1 MPIRLSPTPQSS
13 PYVEQLLAQPVDAF
27 GRGAQNAQFAA
38 QLANALAT
46 GFAGYQEG
54 KREEAQS
61 AELAQMLAASG
72 ASQDPRIAM
81 GPVPATGE
89 VSGVSV
95 EGAYAP
101 PTRAQRLD
109 FLLPAMLGSQH
120 RGTRSLGQELAF
132 QEALKEPPETFKV
145 VQNPLGRGGVGQM
158 DSSGRLWNY
167 QGAPELPGPSE
178 TKTINVGKEEWQ
190 VEWDRSNQAWVPM
203 MIDGEAIK
211 APRWHEEDGVKTM
224 EIKKGENIITYR
236 LDGKEMTEIARS
248 PRWQPKTPEYRTYQ
262 EGDENVTVRIAPDGA
277 GGFTEAEIS
286 RGPKFK
292 PPNAGDPIIK
302 QWEVG
307 HEIITSQ
314 WDGEKWEEV
323 GRAPRWAVKAHNT
336 RTIID
341 GKEFIEQQFDP
352 ETEEWLEIGRGDRWQ
367 PLKPSER
374 QIVIQQLM
382 ARGKTQAEAEDI
394 ANKQI
399 VTVTDPLSG
408 QSYAFN
414 KATNA
419 TTLIGLAVSE
429 EADVE
434 EEIAPEDT
442 IFSDLQFG
450 GSSYLTSVAAGI
462 PLFGKPLAEWAAETA
477 PQLGFEDP
485 EKVLQA
491 RQRQQLLQPLIIA
504 AFAQN
509 PERPPVVEQSRI
521 LDYLPKQGFW
531 ESDFAAQQKLTVMYS
546 LIDIQLRADKAVA
559 DDPSAGR
566 QMRRKA
572 EARAEAMRRALDL
585 MGKPPKKL
593 NEETIKLMSFE
604 DLVNIV
610 NNKELFDSFST
621 DTLTH
626 IWKKLEAR

>member
-1 MPIRLSPTPQSS
+1 MPPRLLPTPKSS
-13 PYVEQLLAQPVDAF
+13 KYVEQLLAQPVDAF

-81 GPVPATGE
+81 GPVKDPT
-89 VSGVSV
+89 
-95 EGAYAP
+95 AYAP

-132 QEALKEPPETFKV
+132 QEALKEPPE
-145 VQNPLGRGGVGQM
+145 
-158 DSSGRLWNY
+158 
-167 QGAPELPGPSE
+167 LPGPSE
-178 TKTINVGKEEWQ
+178 TKTINVGKEAWQ
-190 VEWDRSNQAWVPM
+190 VEWDRPNQAWVPM

-462 PLFGKPLAEWAAETA
+462 PLVGEQLAKWAAATA

-531 ESDFAAQQKLTVMYS
+531 ESDFAAEQKLTVMYS

-593 NEETIKLMSFE
+593 NEETIKLMSVE